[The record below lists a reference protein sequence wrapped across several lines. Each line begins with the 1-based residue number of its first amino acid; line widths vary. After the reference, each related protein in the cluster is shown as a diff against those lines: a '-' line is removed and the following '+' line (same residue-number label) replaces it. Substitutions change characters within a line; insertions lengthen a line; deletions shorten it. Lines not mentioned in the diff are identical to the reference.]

1 MIFKIK
7 VNEEQIK
14 EYFETIDWIKS
25 KMIENKDD
33 ENVLDYYQTQLD
45 EYEMNLAN
53 IEIGG

>member
-1 MIFKIK
+1 MNFKIK

-25 KMIENKDD
+25 RMIENKDD
-33 ENVLDYYQTQLD
+33 ENILDYYQTQLD

>member
-1 MIFKIK
+1 MNFRIK

>member
-1 MIFKIK
+1 MNFKIK

-25 KMIENKDD
+25 KMVENKDD